1 MHKRVKEV
9 CKEEYC
15 NTFFCL
21 RKPKDKNEDVVS
33 VEEFEE
39 GAFVKYV
46 NNDGVVCEN
55 ISSTLS
61 LKAQSLVH
69 FSFEKSGGKIMV
81 LDLQGSGY
89 HLFDPEIAS
98 RDIIEEGEYL
108 LLLEICQILLL
119 TILFTNINV
128 TFTVKLLA

>member
-46 NNDGVVCEN
+46 NNDGVGCEH
-55 ISSTLS
+55 ISCS
-61 LKAQSLVH
+61 LFIRSVWRKNNA
-69 FSFEKSGGKIMV
+69 
-81 LDLQGSGY
+81 
-89 HLFDPEIAS
+89 
-98 RDIIEEGEYL
+98 
-108 LLLEICQILLL
+108 
-119 TILFTNINV
+119 T
-128 TFTVKLLA
+128 

>member
-1 MHKRVKEV
+1 
-9 CKEEYC
+9 
-15 NTFFCL
+15 
-21 RKPKDKNEDVVS
+21 
-33 VEEFEE
+33 
-39 GAFVKYV
+39 
-46 NNDGVVCEN
+46 
-55 ISSTLS
+55 
-61 LKAQSLVH
+61 
-69 FSFEKSGGKIMV
+69 MV